1 LAISIP
7 LQHLLCTH
15 NDSIKKYVVAQIAC
29 ILKRTLECKRIY
41 ILAVDTPAASI
52 CVSFMKKPNV
62 WVAAVNL
69 AALEEAHRFSGL
81 H

>member
-41 ILAVDTPAASI
+41 ILAVDRPVASI
-52 CVSFMKKPNV
+52 CVSFMKANV
-62 WVAAVNL
+62 WLAAVNL
-69 AALEEAHRFSGL
+69 ATLEEAHRFSGL